1 MRGEILGLERRRRWN
16 DAEKLAIV
24 RSIGVGGAT
33 VTQVAQRHDLKRQQV
48 YAWRHDLRR
57 RGLLSSATDTTFLPV
72 GFLEAELC
80 QQQQGYRPRVDQD
93 DRIEVVLRNGRSLRV
108 VGDVNVATLVRLMNA
123 VEAS

>member
-1 MRGEILGLERRRRWN
+1 MRGEILGLERRRRWS
-16 DAEKLAIV
+16 DDEKLAV
-24 RSIGVGGAT
+24 VNSVGVGGAT